1 MFAKQLKSALCA
13 TVFLV
18 AFKADQGQSAEPARS
33 GADYISGVV
42 TGVAGPEAGVW
53 VIAETNDLATPITKI
68 VVTNDQGRYVL
79 PQLPKANYQIWA
91 RGYGLLDSEPVDG
104 VPGQS
109 VDVRVANAPN
119 AQAAAKIYPANYWA
133 SLIDIPSKSEFPG
146 TGPEGNGINP
156 AFEMQEHWLLNLKSR
171 CASCH
176 QLGSEVTREILLD
189 DAVEAWEQ
197 KINMERDP
205 GDITLSNSARDYKNT
220 MVNGMTSFGGERAYK
235 MFADWSVAIRN
246 GAAPPP
252 PPRPEG
258 LEQNVVLTMWDWG
271 DQRAIHDEV
280 TTDQRNPT
288 VNANGPIYGAIGL
301 YNEEPRF
308 GAISVLD
315 PVSHEA
321 KLIPANRLDP
331 KSQFAPPS
339 GIEWSLHTPMLDQ
352 KGRVWTTTVTSEST
366 PSPINCFDPANK
378 YANYYPIETPRY
390 PTAKATKYVSL
401 YDPETGEERPIPV
414 CFMTHHLRFA
424 YDADNTLFFSSIQTR
439 ETIGWLNTRV
449 YDETQDPMK
458 AMGWCPLVLDTSGDG
473 KIDPDRTTWTRLAA
487 GLRGATEGR
496 DDSAEDGNQNG
507 NESAK
512 GGDTQYTYGSYSISV
527 SQVDGSIWF
536 GAPSSPHPG
545 GIGRL
550 SLGKNPPETCVTEYY
565 QSPKNPDGT
574 AKAFFD
580 QGMDLDSKGVAWAA
594 FSSGHLGKFDRS
606 KCSVTNGPTATGQ
619 QCPEGWTIY
628 ETPGPKFA
636 DTDVSGDFHYL
647 IFVDIHNTLGL
658 GKDVPIVTGTNSDS
672 LLAFL
677 PVQEKWVV
685 MRRPYPLGFYARG
698 LDGRIDDP
706 NTGWKGRAVWSAD
719 EMIPIFQLESG
730 EGSTG
735 KAVKFQMRPDPLAH

>member
-1 MFAKQLKSALCA
+1 
-13 TVFLV
+13 
-18 AFKADQGQSAEPARS
+18 
-33 GADYISGVV
+33 
-42 TGVAGPEAGVW
+42 
-53 VIAETNDLATPITKI
+53 
-68 VVTNDQGRYVL
+68 
-79 PQLPKANYQIWA
+79 
-91 RGYGLLDSEPVDG
+91 
-104 VPGQS
+104 
-109 VDVRVANAPN
+109 
-119 AQAAAKIYPANYWA
+119 
-133 SLIDIPSKSEFPG
+133 
-146 TGPEGNGINP
+146 
-156 AFEMQEHWLLNLKSR
+156 
-171 CASCH
+171 
-176 QLGSEVTREILLD
+176 
-189 DAVEAWEQ
+189 
-197 KINMERDP
+197 
-205 GDITLSNSARDYKNT
+205 
-220 MVNGMTSFGGERAYK
+220 
-235 MFADWSVAIRN
+235 
-246 GAAPPP
+246 
-252 PPRPEG
+252 
-258 LEQNVVLTMWDWG
+258 
-271 DQRAIHDEV
+271 
-280 TTDQRNPT
+280 
-288 VNANGPIYGAIGL
+288 
-301 YNEEPRF
+301 
-308 GAISVLD
+308 
-315 PVSHEA
+315 
-321 KLIPANRLDP
+321 
-331 KSQFAPPS
+331 
-339 GIEWSLHTPMLDQ
+339 
-352 KGRVWTTTVTSEST
+352 
-366 PSPINCFDPANK
+366 
-378 YANYYPIETPRY
+378 
-390 PTAKATKYVSL
+390 
-401 YDPETGEERPIPV
+401 
-414 CFMTHHLRFA
+414 MTHHLRFA